1 MSRRNRNILIAIILS
16 ILFHVGLIF
25 FIVFF
30 DWLTVDTSLVAKN
43 IPDDITVIFP
53 ENKPQREESAK
64 QIVENQNE
72 TDEIPENSNLLS
84 ERNSRARNPELG
96 NQFRK
101 NSPMSEGNVNNPELS
116 NPMQEQQQNTKPFS
130 FKHFTSDALT
140 GRRVKP
146 NDRYTEDQRREN
158 SEQAQLQHGSE
169 GTNQRFE
176 QKQFSVEEVG
186 SISLSTYAWEWAP
199 YIQKFKIKHQR
210 VWTAPPAYNQ
220 LGLIHGQ
227 TTIVFEIAR
236 DGTLISATV
245 VDHKGH
251 ESLEVS
257 SLESIKAVFPFYP
270 LPADFPDEKLTI
282 TATLTYPDLRKL
294 NNERRK

>member
-1 MSRRNRNILIAIILS
+1 MSRRNRNILIAILISL
-16 ILFHVGLIF
+16 LFHLGLIF
-25 FIVFF
+25 SIVFF
-30 DWLTVDTSLVAKN
+30 DWLTVDTSLMAKN

-53 ENKPQREESAK
+53 ENKPQNQESAK

-72 TDEIPENSNLLS
+72 TEEIPENSNLLS

-96 NQFRK
+96 NQFRA

-116 NPMQEQQQNTKPFS
+116 NPMQQQQTMKPFN

-146 NDRYTEDQRREN
+146 NDRYTEDERNEN
-158 SEQAQLQHGSE
+158 SEQAQLQQGSE

-186 SISLSTYAWEWAP
+186 SLSLSTYAWEWAP
-199 YIQKFKIKHQR
+199 YIQKLKIKHQR

-236 DGTLISATV
+236 DGNLISATV
-245 VDHKGH
+245 VDHQGH

-257 SLESIKAVFPFYP
+257 SLASIKAIFPFYP

-282 TATLTYPDLRKL
+282 TATLIYPDLRKL
-294 NNERRK
+294 YIERRQ